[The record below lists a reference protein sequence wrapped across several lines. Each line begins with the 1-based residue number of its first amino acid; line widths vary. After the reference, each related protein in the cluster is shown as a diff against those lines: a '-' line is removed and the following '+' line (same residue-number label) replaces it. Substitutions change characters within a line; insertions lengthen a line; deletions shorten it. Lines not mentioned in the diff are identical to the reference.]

1 MSITDTSA
9 LPIAA
14 GTWTLDPTHS
24 AVEFTVRHLGLS
36 KVRGRF
42 GSFDASLI
50 VGETLDTTSVT
61 AEVALA
67 SIDTNNEQR
76 DGHLRSTD
84 FFDLESDPS
93 MTFTSTAISGAGADW
108 QLTGDL
114 SINGVTRSVAFD
126 VELNGT
132 SGDPW
137 GGFRVGF
144 SAETTISRSEFGVDF
159 EIPLGA
165 DGVVIGDKV
174 KVALELQFVAPATD

>member
-1 MSITDTSA
+1 MSITETT

-14 GTWTLDPTHS
+14 GTWSIDPAHS

-42 GSFDASLI
+42 GDFGATLT
-50 VGETLDTTSVT
+50 VGDDLAGTSVA

-84 FFDLESDPS
+84 FFNLENNPT
-93 MTFTSTAISGAGADW
+93 MTFASTGISGEGTDW
-108 QLTGDL
+108 ELAGDL
-114 SINGVTRSVAFD
+114 SINGVTRPVTFD

-144 SAETTISRSEFGVDF
+144 SAETTISRSDFGVDF

-174 KVALELQFVAPATD
+174 KVALELQFVAPSND

>member
-1 MSITDTSA
+1 MSSTDTTA

-14 GTWTLDPTHS
+14 GTWGLDPAHS

-42 GSFDASLI
+42 ADVEASLV
-50 VGETLDTTSVT
+50 VGETIDTTAVT
-61 AEVALA
+61 AEVGLG

-84 FFDLESDPS
+84 FFNLEANPT
-93 MTFTSTAISGAGADW
+93 MTFVSTAISGTGDDW
-108 QLTGDL
+108 QLAGDL
-114 SINGVTRSVAFD
+114 SINGVTRPVDFD

-144 SAETTISRSEFGVDF
+144 SAEATISRSDFGVDF

-174 KVALELQFVAPATD
+174 KVSLELQFVAPSVD